1 MRRWAA
7 AAWPGRKLIEHRRP
21 AQPSPGSKRSR
32 RAPRACLR
40 AAWRCTR
47 APHLRQTTVALHSR
61 RSAIFEP
68 LAPPQPTNSCSCL
81 HLALRRA
88 HSSRSASS
96 ARGSFVMRPCAF
108 PIAAGAACAARA
120 SSPVEAR
127 RFVPL
132 RRPNSRPCA
141 TALLLSRRGPGSAH
155 PRLPVRLA
163 DCSTAAAGSARV
175 ILEAEAWRSAFGM
188 CSSIDLLM
196 RIESISL
203 LPGASSQRSAQMT
216 PGRLMH
222 KKLLLESRRWSF
234 RDSGTPT

>member
-1 MRRWAA
+1 MGPCLSPR
-7 AAWPGRKLIEHRRP
+7 EH
-21 AQPSPGSKRSR
+21 ALWH
-32 RAPRACLR
+32 APFYHCG
-40 AAWRCTR
+40 
-47 APHLRQTTVALHSR
+47 
-61 RSAIFEP
+61 P
-68 LAPPQPTNSCSCL
+68 LDDHPTSVEDRL
-81 HLALRRA
+81 GHGALRRSPSRA
-88 HSSRSASS
+88 PAVLAAAVAPVRSASS